1 MIISYVRRRL
11 QRNPGQTLILIALA
25 GIFAVLLLKLN
36 SSLTLQVQNR
46 QEMLPNIS
54 IRCVV
59 ADHRGEKTEGLNI
72 PSRIIDYF
80 TREENPLFQ
89 FADEVTMKAR
99 LVFEIPDLGGNPLLL
114 EELKIEERSM
124 VALTRLEA
132 DRSLDQ
138 VHGIEI
144 TFLPGYNEQSFQET
158 TRYLCL
164 LPRDIYDLIVVEPE
178 KEPEDGWAPLDIKQ
192 ENTIAVNLLFST
204 APTGVRSVGYDMQI
218 AGYYQGG
225 IRDIYCNWQAA
236 IDGYTQI
243 GEPYR
248 ADSLSFILR
257 DNSRLDEF
265 REVISVYFVDLGP
278 GLPGGFEWYSLK
290 IHDQQYNTV
299 LYSLDRSIK
308 MLQLVLPLLNILA
321 IGIGFFVSYIA
332 IRNRKHEFALM
343 ASLGTEKQNVFSLV
357 FLELALLIV
366 TGICLGTVV
375 YIVTGNR
382 IAVRSILLIDLVFFL
397 CFMAGAAAAIVRI
410 LSTNVIAMLSK
421 E

>member
-1 MIISYVRRRL
+1 MIITYVRRRL

-25 GIFAVLLLKLN
+25 GLFAVLLLKLN
-36 SSLTLQVQNR
+36 SSLILQVQNR

-80 TREENPLFQ
+80 TREEGPLFQ
-89 FADEVTMKAR
+89 FANELTMKTR
-99 LVFEIPDLGGNPLLL
+99 LVFEIPDLGGNPLL
-114 EELKIEERSM
+114 EELEIEERNM

-164 LPRDIYDLIVVEPE
+164 LPRDIYDLIVVESE
-178 KEPEDGWAPLDIKQ
+178 EEPEDGLVPMDIQQ
-192 ENTIAVNLLFST
+192 ENTIAVNLLFSIT
-204 APTGVRSVGYDMQI
+204 PGVRSVGYDMLI
-218 AGYYQGG
+218 AGYYRGG
-225 IRDIYCNWQAA
+225 VGDIYCNWQAA

-265 REVISVYFVDLGP
+265 RGVISVYFVDLGP
-278 GLPGGFEWYSLK
+278 GLPSGFEWYSLK

-321 IGIGFFVSYIA
+321 IGIGFFASYIA
-332 IRNRKHEFALM
+332 IRDRKHEFALM
-343 ASLGTEKQNVFSLV
+343 ASLGTGKQNVFSLV

-397 CFMAGAAAAIVRI
+397 CFMAGVAAAIVRI